1 MTSQTKARPQKR
13 RVHVGLLAGCTF
25 FLRLVLHSSSKIEKG
40 NKSRMRI
47 CDALPLHGHPI
58 AFFPSGSDRMAA
70 GAHGQRGRGELE
82 RRACMQQGDQ
92 LPVGPS
98 RVVAVGFVRACGEQT
113 RCRRAARAFW
123 SRPVFFSRRT
133 PCIGLD
139 TNSGGARR
147 RRQGADAAGGAASG
161 LCRAVVGRASARCFP
176 HLHAWGSAPKGM
188 SFGIGQPNNQA
199 LQCGAR
205 PAPVVGRRSMPFL
218 HPPAIGVVVGLLVS
232 PKAPC
237 KSACAMQAALCSAV
251 LLPLS
256 L

>member
-1 MTSQTKARPQKR
+1 MAIRSRSFQFQAIGWPQGRTASRPC
-13 RVHVGLLAGCTF
+13 GF
-25 FLRLVLHSSSKIEKG
+25 Y
-40 NKSRMRI
+40 
-47 CDALPLHGHPI
+47 LP
-58 AFFPSGSDRMAA
+58 
-70 GAHGQRGRGELE
+70 GRGELE

-98 RVVAVGFVRACGEQT
+98 SSRIRACMWGANALQEGRT
-113 RCRRAARAFW
+113 RLLEPAGVLLKAHALHW
-123 SRPVFFSRRT
+123 SRHEFR
-133 PCIGLD
+133 
-139 TNSGGARR
+139 
-147 RRQGADAAGGAASG
+147 GADAAGGAASG

-237 KSACAMQAALCSAV
+237 KSACVMQAALCSAV

>member
-1 MTSQTKARPQKR
+1 
-13 RVHVGLLAGCTF
+13 
-25 FLRLVLHSSSKIEKG
+25 
-40 NKSRMRI
+40 MRI

-139 TNSGGARR
+139 TNSGGAQAQAGSGRGRR
-147 RRQGADAAGGAASG
+147 RS
-161 LCRAVVGRASARCFP
+161 LWPLPCRRWQSQRALLPTLACMGVS
-176 HLHAWGSAPKGM
+176 PKGNV
-188 SFGIGQPNNQA
+188 FWHRAAQQPGPTMW
-199 LQCGAR
+199 CPSG
-205 PAPVVGRRSMPFL
+205 PGRRSAVDAV
-218 HPPAIGVVVGLLVS
+218 PPPTGYRGSSRATS
-232 PKAPC
+232 
-237 KSACAMQAALCSAV
+237 
-251 LLPLS
+251 
-256 L
+256 

>member
-1 MTSQTKARPQKR
+1 
-13 RVHVGLLAGCTF
+13 
-25 FLRLVLHSSSKIEKG
+25 
-40 NKSRMRI
+40 MRI

-70 GAHGQRGRGELE
+70 WAHGQRPCGFYLPGRGELE

-139 TNSGGARR
+139 RGGAGGERTRQEAHPLACRR
-147 RRQGADAAGGAASG
+147 WQSQGVS
-161 LCRAVVGRASARCFP
+161 
-176 HLHAWGSAPKGM
+176 PK
-188 SFGIGQPNNQA
+188 GIGQPNNQA

-218 HPPAIGVVVGLLVS
+218 HPPAIGVVVVGLLVS

-237 KSACAMQAALCSAV
+237 KSACVMQAALCSAV
-251 LLPLS
+251 LLSLS
-256 L
+256 S